1 MGEHTDEPQPGFDH
15 WVSFAGQGVYYDP
28 TLNVDGER
36 RDVEGYITDI
46 LTDHAIAW
54 LEQEKGDDRPFFLY
68 LSHKAVH
75 SEFEPAERHQGRYAE
90 IDVPHPATMAD
101 TMAGGTEPPR
111 WVREQRGSWHG
122 VDYLYHGAMTFDEF
136 YRRYAETL
144 LALDESVGRVLDWL
158 EAEGLAES
166 TLVVY
171 AGDNG
176 FLLGE
181 HGLIDKRNAYEESM
195 RIPLLAWAPGL
206 IAPGTKI
213 EEMVLNTDLAPTFLE
228 MAGAP
233 VPEQMVGQSLL
244 PLLRGERTEWREE
257 MLYVYYWEYP
267 FPHTPSVFAI
277 RGPRY
282 KYVFYH
288 GVWDVEE
295 LFDLTADPRETR
307 NLFADPEHSAIR
319 IDLKNRLFDRL
330 EVIDAMH
337 VPFQRPGDWQAAE
350 RGPP

>member
-1 MGEHTDEPQPGFDH
+1 
-15 WVSFAGQGVYYDP
+15 VK
-28 TLNVDGER
+28 
-36 RDVEGYITDI
+36 GYITDI
-46 LTDHAIAW
+46 LTDHALAW
-54 LEQEKGDDRPFFLY
+54 LERVKGGERPFFLY

-75 SEFEPAERHQGRYAE
+75 AEFEPAERHRGRYAD
-90 IDVPHPATMAD
+90 IAIPYATTMAD
-101 TMAGGTEPPR
+101 TVAVDAGTPR

-122 VDYLYHGAMTFDEF
+122 VDYLYHGAMTFDDF

-158 EAEGLAES
+158 EREGLAES

-181 HGLIDKRNAYEESM
+181 HGLIDKRNAYEESI

-206 IAPGTKI
+206 VPPGTVI
-213 EEMVLNTDLAPTFLE
+213 DDMVLNIDLAPTFLE
-228 MAGAP
+228 VAGAP
-233 VPEQMVGQSLL
+233 VPEPMAGQSLL
-244 PLLRGERTEWREE
+244 PLLRGELPEWRDE

-277 RGPRY
+277 RGPRF

-295 LFDLTADPRETR
+295 LFDVGLDPHETR
-307 NLFADPEHSAIR
+307 NLIADPDHEHIR
-319 IDLKNRLFDRL
+319 LDLKSRLFDRL
-330 EVIDAMH
+330 EAIDAMH